1 MSARGDRVKP
11 LPPPPCDVLPWVP
24 VSRTESYVMAAEP
37 TVSDLLEAPRGTL
50 QDVGV
55 LELSWEVFGE
65 LSRALAVNVA
75 RDYDP
80 EMIIGI
86 ATAGVIPGA
95 VIASILRRDFF
106 SIKITRRSGMERVH
120 EQPQLL
126 TAAPMQARGKR
137 VLIVDEICTTGETL
151 RMALAAVRAVNP
163 AEVRTATSFVK
174 AGAYKPDFYAVET
187 DAMVVFPWDRQVV
200 GEAGELRK
208 NPEYEDV
215 L

>member
-1 MSARGDRVKP
+1 MASQ
-11 LPPPPCDVLPWVP
+11 
-24 VSRTESYVMAAEP
+24 RTI
-37 TVSDLLEAPRGTL
+37 SDLLETPEGSL
-50 QDVGV
+50 QGMGV

-75 RDYDP
+75 REYDP

-106 SIKITRRSGMERVH
+106 SLKITRRSGMERVH
-120 EQPQLL
+120 ERPQLL
-126 TAAPMQARGKR
+126 TSAPTQARGKR
-137 VLIVDEICTTGETL
+137 VLIVDEICTTGDTL

-174 AGAYKPDFYAVET
+174 AGGFTPDFYAVET
-187 DAMVVFPWDRQVV
+187 DATVIFPWDRQVLA
-200 GEAGELRK
+200 ETGELTE
-208 NPEYEDV
+208 NPRYEDV

>member
-1 MSARGDRVKP
+1 MTPARP
-11 LPPPPCDVLPWVP
+11 N
-24 VSRTESYVMAAEP
+24 SE
-37 TVSDLLEAPRGTL
+37 LLDAPAGTL
-50 QDVGV
+50 QGMGV

-65 LSRALAVNVA
+65 LSRALALNVA

-80 EMIIGI
+80 ELVIGI

-126 TAAPMQARGKR
+126 TAAPTQARGKR

-163 AEVRTATSFVK
+163 ADVRTATSFVK
-174 AGAYKPDFYAVET
+174 SGGFQPDFYAVET
-187 DAMVVFPWDRQVV
+187 DATVVFPWDRQVLSDT
-200 GEAGELRK
+200 GELTE
-208 NPEYEDV
+208 NPRYEDV

>member
-1 MSARGDRVKP
+1 
-11 LPPPPCDVLPWVP
+11 
-24 VSRTESYVMAAEP
+24 MAPHRPISELFDSP
-37 TVSDLLEAPRGTL
+37 TGSL
-50 QDVGV
+50 QDMGV

-75 RDYDP
+75 REFDP
-80 EMIIGI
+80 EMVIGI

-95 VIASILRRDFF
+95 VIGTILRRDFF
-106 SIKITRRSGMERVH
+106 SMKITRRSGMERVH

-126 TAAPMQARGKR
+126 TAAPTQARGKR

-174 AGAYKPDFYAVET
+174 TGAFKPDFYAVET
-187 DAMVVFPWDRQVV
+187 DATVIFPWDRQVL
-200 GEAGELRK
+200 GGSGELVE
-208 NPEYEDV
+208 NPRYEDV
-215 L
+215 R